1 MSPGIFLYTSNRLE
15 ELLEALATH
24 LGQQPLPPL
33 ESETIVVPGQGLA
46 RWLQLRLAESHGI
59 AAGLE
64 MPFPGAFL
72 QQLLQRASLHPTGAA
87 EPDLFAKEVL
97 TWRLWRLL
105 GDPALQNDLGPAA
118 SYCSDDPDGR
128 KRSQLC
134 ERLAACFDDYQLYRD
149 DLLRRAASG
158 DDLPELAPHGP
169 WQARLW
175 RALLRDAGFVEPPAP
190 AASRRGRK
198 RVEATALLFPELAEA
213 PTAATAPTRNAA
225 HRLEQLRVL
234 LEEPSRAAKLLPKR
248 LWVFG
253 ATTLPPAFL
262 ELLQRIARHVQVAL
276 FVPQPTHLFFGD
288 VKKRGALPGNLPGD
302 LPGDHPLL
310 ARLGTEA
317 REFAD
322 QLQDLEERIAPAP
335 FHHFELRTLARRE
348 TSAPRATLL
357 SCVQQDLAEL
367 LDRGAQNQ
375 PAERYELAAG
385 DDSLRVHDCHSPQRE
400 LEVVRDQIL
409 AAFDADPKLEPHDV
423 LVLVP
428 DIDTYAPYARAV
440 FGPVADHLP
449 FHIADRSPAS
459 ELPLCASLLS
469 ILQLAQDRLQVY
481 DVLHLLED
489 PSIQRR
495 FGLFAGDIPVLRN
508 RCDAAGIR
516 WGLDGAMRE
525 RQFKVPA
532 FDDNAWLPG
541 LDRLLLGTATGP
553 QQDLCCGILPVADTT
568 DSRDQLLA
576 RFVHFAT
583 TLFGKLQ
590 TLQRPQPLSVW
601 ADLIDDL
608 LAVLF
613 LPANAEDE
621 AAVQHVQKATASLRT
636 LVHHAKLREP
646 IAPIVVQDWLR
657 NALQQAAGAR
667 GFLAGAVTVAALLP
681 MRTVPVKHLFVC
693 GLDDQSFPRRD
704 QPAPFDL
711 LAQKRRPGDRS
722 VRLDDRQLFLDAL
735 LAARERLH
743 LTFVGHSQKDDSECA
758 PSLVLDEL
766 LDLVDR
772 SCIAPKGYAKPRD
785 FVRIRHP
792 LQPWSQRYRT
802 GNDARIFTYSLHATQ
817 VSGKAESI
825 EEPWSRTA
833 TPVPEHLR
841 THELP
846 IDRLREFWWHPCR
859 FYLQNCLSVRVRVDD
874 DDDTECEPFAVEP
887 LDRWRLQDHAVRRAL
902 RGDPPPPD
910 ELALARATGLLPV
923 GGHGAAAFVDVHD
936 ETQRFLEQ
944 VREHGVL
951 SRRSLRFQHGA
962 YELHGE
968 VEGVGNHALV
978 FARIAKL
985 KNKDRLR
992 SWLFHVLCAVVR
1004 HQGDATMPTRTYVI
1018 GKDETEVYSPLSET
1032 VAHQQLDHLIA
1043 GYELGVQTPLPFFEK
1058 SSYAFA
1064 ESLHKPK
1071 NGGEQAARLA
1081 ARRAWLPKAGDM
1093 YPDSDAEDAS
1103 IELCMRGREPVDSAE
1118 FSDWAT
1124 RLWTVV
1130 LEHTQKP

>member
-1 MSPGIFLYTSNRLE
+1 VPPGIFLYTSNRLE

-24 LGQQPLPPL
+24 LGQHPLPPL

-72 QQLLQRASLHPTGAA
+72 QQLLQRASRASAASAA
-87 EPDLFAKEVL
+87 EPDLFGKDVL

-105 GDPALQNDLGPAA
+105 GDPTLQNDLGPAA
-118 SYCSDDPDGR
+118 SYCGDDPDGR

-149 DLLRRAASG
+149 DLLRRAAGG
-158 DDLPELAPHGP
+158 DDLAELAPHGP

-175 RALLRDAGFVEPPAP
+175 RALLRDAGFVDTTTTATG
-190 AASRRGRK
+190 RRGKK
-198 RVEATALLFPELAEA
+198 RVEATPFLFPELAETPA
-213 PTAATAPTRNAA
+213 AATTPTKNPA

-234 LEEPSRAAKLLPKR
+234 LEDPKRAAELLPKR

-276 FVPQPTHLFFGD
+276 FVPQPTHLYFGD
-288 VKKRGALPGNLPGD
+288 VRKRGES
-302 LPGDHPLL
+302 PGDHPLL

-322 QLQDLEERIAPAP
+322 QLQDLEERIAPLP
-335 FHHFELRTLARRE
+335 FHHLELRTLARRDV
-348 TSAPRATLL
+348 SAPRTTLL

-367 LDRGAQNQ
+367 IDRGAPTQ
-375 PAERYELAAG
+375 PAPRYELEAG

-409 AAFDADPKLEPHDV
+409 AAFEADAALQPHDV

-440 FGPVADHLP
+440 FGPVADYLP

-459 ELPLCASLLS
+459 ELPLCASLLA

-495 FGLFAGDIPVLRN
+495 FGLFAGDLPVLRN
-508 RCDAAGIR
+508 RCDQAGIR

-532 FDDNAWLPG
+532 FEENAWLPG
-541 LDRLLLGTATGP
+541 LDRLLLGAATGP
-553 QQDLCCGILPVADTT
+553 VQDLCCGILPVGDTT
-568 DSRDQLLA
+568 DSRDELLA

-583 TLFGKLQ
+583 TLFAQLQ
-590 TLQRPQPLSVW
+590 TLQRPQPMTVW
-601 ADLIDDL
+601 ADLIDEL

-613 LPANAEDE
+613 LPASAEDE
-621 AAVQHVQKATASLRT
+621 AAVQHVQKATAGLRT
-636 LVHHAKLREP
+636 LVCHAKLREP

-704 QPAPFDL
+704 HPAPFDL
-711 LAQKRRPGDRS
+711 LAQQRRPGDRS
-722 VRLDDRQLFLDAL
+722 SRLDDRQLFLDAV
-735 LAARERLH
+735 LAARQRLH

-772 SCIAPKGYAKPRD
+772 SCEAPAGYKTPRD

-792 LQPWSQRYRT
+792 LQPWSQQYRS
-802 GNDARIFTYSLHATQ
+802 GKDARLFTYSLHAAHEP
-817 VSGKAESI
+817 GRAEAV

-833 TPVPEHLR
+833 TPAPEHLR
-841 THELP
+841 THDLP
-846 IDRLREFWWHPCR
+846 IERLREFWWHPCR
-859 FYLQNCLSVRVRVDD
+859 FYLQNCLGVRVRIED
-874 DDDTECEPFAVEP
+874 DDDTESEPFAVEP

-902 RGDPPPPD
+902 RGDPPPED
-910 ELALARATGLLPV
+910 ALALARATGLLPI
-923 GGHGAAAFVDVHD
+923 GGHGAAAFVDVFD
-936 ETQRFLEQ
+936 EAQRFLEQ
-944 VREHGVL
+944 VRQHGKL

-968 VEGVGNHALV
+968 IEGVGKEALV

-992 SWLFHVLCAVVR
+992 SWLYHVICAVVR

-1018 GKDETEVYSPLSET
+1018 GKDETEVFTPLPKE

-1043 GYELGVQTPLPFFEK
+1043 GYELGLQMPLPFFEK

-1064 ESLHKPK
+1064 QAMQKAK
-1071 NGGEQAARLA
+1071 GGGEQAARLA
-1081 ARRAWLPKAGDM
+1081 ARRAWLPKAGDSFAGS
-1093 YPDSDAEDAS
+1093 DSEDAS
-1103 IELCMRGREPVDSAE
+1103 IDLCMRGREPVDSEEFAE
-1118 FSDWAT
+1118 WAT
-1124 RLWTVV
+1124 RLWTAVM
-1130 LEHTQKP
+1130 EHTQTS